1 MAYIGKGLD
10 NGVRNQFVFAATQ
23 GQTSFSGSDSDGK
36 TLAMTDILYTD
47 CYQNGVKLKPTTDY
61 TVTSTTL
68 TLVSAASVNDVIN
81 IVSFDTFAV
90 PDTVSASTGGTFVG
104 QVTFTADTTF
114 ADGADIVTASAGTS
128 NFRAGVNA
136 GNSIQ
141 SGGNYNVTVGDEAGT
156 ALSTGDNNVAI
167 GYAAFDSATDQQD
180 NVAIGYNA
188 LTAITASGGTLCTA
202 VGSKALE
209 ANTAGYHNTAVG
221 YGAQDANTHGI
232 RNVSMGRDSLGADT
246 KGSYNTAIGDLALTT
261 QNFTSATNSYNTAVG
276 ASAGASVTT
285 GSLNTLIGAVCGDA
299 LTTGG
304 QNTAVGQNSLT
315 SATTSGNN
323 TAIGYLALLATTTG
337 GQNTAVGAQALDA
350 NTTAANNTAVGYNT
364 LSANTTGD
372 TNSAFGKD
380 ALKVCTTGT
389 NNCAIG
395 TRSLQALTTA
405 ASNVAVGDLAGG
417 GVTTGANN
425 TFLGTNAGDNV
436 TTGTDNILIG
446 LNPSTSQ
453 VDSQRQIVMGR
464 NVVGAGGDHL
474 TFGDGSTDSA
484 IQFGA
489 TSITAPSDVR
499 YKEDIADAT
508 AGLAFIKDLRPVTFK
523 WKKEKDLPTSHRA
536 YVEGSESR
544 TINDYT
550 NHGFIAQ
557 EVKAVIDAHSEI
569 KDGFDM
575 WSTDEQA
582 DGGRQ
587 RLGEASLMPIMVKA
601 VQELSTKLDA
611 ALARIETLEG

>member
-10 NGVRNQFVFAATQ
+10 NGVRNQFVYAATQ
-23 GQTSFSGSDSDGK
+23 GQTAFTGADSDGK
-36 TLAMTDILYTD
+36 TLAMTDILYVD

-61 TVTSTTL
+61 TVSSTTL
-68 TLVSAASVNDVIN
+68 TLVNAASLNDVIN

-141 SGGNYNVTVGDEAGT
+141 AGGNYNVVIGDEAGT
-156 ALSTGDNNVAI
+156 ALTTGD
-167 GYAAFDSATDQQD
+167 D
-180 NVAIGYNA
+180 NVAIGFEALSTEDTGTRAVAVGYRALKTQNNDSTNYNIAIGYDAGLSVTTGTQNVIIGGKAGDA
-188 LTAITASGGTLCTA
+188 LTVGDDNVAIGRAALTTDTQGSNSTA
-202 VGSKALE
+202 VGMNAL
-209 ANTAGYHNTAVG
+209 A
-221 YGAQDANTHGI
+221 
-232 RNVSMGRDSLGADT
+232 
-246 KGSYNTAIGDLALTT
+246 T
-261 QNFTSATNSYNTAVG
+261 QNFTSATNSDNVAVG
-276 ASAGASVTT
+276 YNAGTAITT
-285 GSLNTLIGAVCGDA
+285 GVQNTILGALAGDA
-299 LTTGG
+299 LTTSSR
-304 QNTAVGQNSLT
+304 NVAVGYEALST
-315 SATTSGNN
+315 ATAYNE
-323 TAIGYLALLATTTG
+323 
-337 GQNTAVGAQALDA
+337 
-350 NTTAANNTAVGYNT
+350 NTAVGYRALRVNT
-364 LSANTTGD
+364 DGYSNTAVGVNSLLANTTGH
-372 TNSAFGKD
+372 
-380 ALKVCTTGT
+380 
-389 NNCAIG
+389 
-395 TRSLQALTTA
+395 
-405 ASNVAVGDLAGG
+405 SNVAVGHAAGTA
-417 GVTTGANN
+417 VTTGDENVII
-425 TFLGTNAGDNV
+425 GMNAGLNL
-436 TTGTDNILIG
+436 TTGNYNILIG
-446 LNPSTSQ
+446 HNPRTSQ
-453 VDSQRQIVMGR
+453 VDSEKQIVMGR
-464 NVVGAGGDHL
+464 DVVGAGGDHF

-484 IQFGA
+484 IEFGA
-489 TSITAPSDVR
+489 TSITAPSDQR
-499 YKEDIADAT
+499 YKEDIATAT

-587 RLGEASLMPIMVKA
+587 RIGDASLMPIMVKA
-601 VQELSTKLDA
+601 VQELSKKNDALEARLA
-611 ALARIETLEG
+611 ALESA